1 MRIRRSLALIF
12 VLSVCCAGLC
22 ARTSRAAS
30 LPDSLVELRRMVA
43 HSRPNDPALLAL
55 AERVV
60 AQRQSSRGAKPA
72 EVADAIEWLG
82 RVQFNRVDYIAADSL
97 FERAVAL
104 RRSVRKPEP
113 LALASTLALQAESQ
127 RVTKHLAR
135 AESTATQ
142 VLAMIDHHALRDTV
156 LMIRVQH
163 TIGNV
168 LAERGAATRACDA
181 LALAVRLGESRAHP
195 DSILLGQSHRFLARA
210 MSVAGDHRGARA
222 SYARA
227 AAIQEAALGPDNPE
241 LASTL
246 LLTAMVASTQGDFV
260 GQRRLAERALAI
272 REKIYG
278 PDHPVVAIAVSTLGG
293 ALRNMGDIE
302 SALPLYQRAV
312 TIQRASKR
320 GGPFDLALALNNLG
334 SALLVAGDGARA
346 RTYLEEARAVRE
358 KAFGPGAGSN
368 LWSLTQLAN
377 SMWMTGDLPA
387 ARSEIER
394 AVSLV
399 DSTNFADT
407 ALDLAE
413 ALQIQ
418 GGIARAQGRKAD
430 ALMAYERAYALS
442 DSILGA
448 ESSSTIETLANLAIM
463 RAESGKS
470 RQAWADAKR
479 LDAQSRRYLQLSAR
493 SLSEY
498 EALLLQRSRAS
509 GLDLML
515 SLAEGP
521 QGAEPGARLE
531 LADAVVRARLLVLD
545 QLADERRALPHG
557 DPALAAPVKELEDA
571 RDALAHAM
579 VEALRQG
586 RALDST
592 IVLARGRR
600 EAAERELAARSERFD
615 LGLRRSDVG
624 FAEVIGSLPPH
635 SALVSYLRHDPPSLS
650 LRASAVEDSAAL
662 AVRRYSAMVLP
673 AGAREPV
680 LIPLGS
686 AATLERAIALWLE
699 ACATPPSADRALARA
714 AERRCDALGRTVR
727 TLAWDP
733 IARVLGATERVFVVP
748 DGALHTVNFLALP
761 DARGGY
767 LVERGPTLHRLTA
780 ERDLLPWGAADG
792 AGRGLL
798 ALGGAD
804 FDRAEDSADEP
815 LALATTST
823 SLARASVPDSLRLHF
838 PSLPQTAEE
847 AAQVAALWRTSGSPD
862 AAEVAES
869 SGRAASESAFK
880 RLAPGRRVLHVATH
894 GFALGDG
901 SGRAR
906 VIGARGIGAVVGG
919 TRPSAR
925 ERRAV
930 LLPGLALAGANVPH
944 ALGSDDGFLTAEE
957 ITSLDLSGTEWAV
970 LSACETGFSDPH
982 APEAVQ
988 GLQRAFRRAGVH
1000 TVIMSLWAVDD
1011 VATREWMRQ
1020 LYSARLS
1027 EHLDTATAMR
1037 SACRKLLAERREQ
1050 GRSTHPF
1057 GWAAFVAA
1065 GDWR

>member
-1 MRIRRSLALIF
+1 
-12 VLSVCCAGLC
+12 
-22 ARTSRAAS
+22 
-30 LPDSLVELRRMVA
+30 LPDSLAELRRMA
-43 HSRPNDPALLAL
+43 AQARPNDPALLAL

-60 AQRQSSRGAKPA
+60 AQRQSARGAKPA
-72 EVADAIEWLG
+72 DVADAIEWLG

-104 RRSVRKPEP
+104 RRSERKPAP

-142 VLAMIDHHALRDTV
+142 VLAMIDQRALRDTV

-163 TIGNV
+163 TLGNV
-168 LAERGAATRACDA
+168 LAERGQATRACEA
-181 LALAVRLGESRAHP
+181 LAVAVRLGESRAHP

-210 MSVAGDHRGARA
+210 MSVAGDLRGARA

-241 LASTL
+241 LATTL
-246 LLTAMVASTQGDFV
+246 LLTAMVASSEGDYV
-260 GQRRLAERALAI
+260 AQRRLAERALAI
-272 REKIYG
+272 REKTFG
-278 PDHPVVAIAVSTLGG
+278 PDHPVVAITVSTLGG
-293 ALRNMGDIE
+293 ALRNLGDIE
-302 SALPLYQRAV
+302 SALPLYERAV
-312 TIQRASKR
+312 AIQRASKR

-346 RTYLEEARAVRE
+346 RTFLEEARAVRE

-368 LWSLTQLAN
+368 PWSVTQLAN
-377 SMWMTGDLPA
+377 AMWITGDLPA

-394 AVSLV
+394 AVALV
-399 DSTNFADT
+399 DSANFADT
-407 ALDLAE
+407 VLDLAE

-418 GGIARAQGRKAD
+418 GGIARTQGREAD
-430 ALMAYERAYALS
+430 ALVAYERAYALS

-448 ESSSTIETLANLAIM
+448 ESSSTIEALANLAII

-470 RQAWADAKR
+470 REAWADAKR

-493 SLSEY
+493 SLSEH

-515 SLAEGP
+515 SLAAGP

-545 QLADERRALPHG
+545 QLADERRALPFG

-571 RDALAHAM
+571 RDALARAM
-579 VEALRQG
+579 VDALRQG

-592 IVLARGRR
+592 VVMARARR
-600 EAAERELAARSERFD
+600 EIAERELAARSERFD
-615 LGLRRSDVG
+615 FGLRRSDVG
-624 FAEVIGSLPPH
+624 FAEVIGAMPPR

-650 LRASAVEDSAAL
+650 LRASTVEDSSAL
-662 AVRRYSAMVLP
+662 AARRYSAMVLP

-680 LIPLGS
+680 LISLGS
-686 AATLERAIALWLE
+686 AAPLERAIALWLE
-699 ACATPPSADRALARA
+699 ACATPPSADPALARA

-727 TLAWDP
+727 TLAWGP
-733 IARVLGATERVFVVP
+733 IARVLGAAERVFVVP

-780 ERDLLPWGAADG
+780 ERDLLPWGASDG
-792 AGRGLL
+792 AGHGLL

-804 FDRAEDSADEP
+804 FDHAEDSAGEP
-815 LALATTST
+815 LALAATST
-823 SLARASVPDSLRLHF
+823 GLVRAGTPDSLRLHF

-862 AAEVAES
+862 AADVAES

-901 SGRAR
+901 ASRGG
-906 VIGARGIGAVVGG
+906 VNGARGIGAVVGG
-919 TRPSAR
+919 ARPGAR

-944 ALGSDDGFLTAEE
+944 AAESEDGFLTAEE
-957 ITSLDLSGTEWAV
+957 ITSLDLSGAEWAV
-970 LSACETGFSDPH
+970 LSACETGFSDPR

-1011 VATREWMRQ
+1011 VATRGWMRQ
-1020 LYSARLS
+1020 LYSARLG

-1037 SACRKLLAERREQ
+1037 LACRRVLSERRAQ